1 MDFDTDIW
9 SEIEDSNAEIFEVDE
24 SSDEEFNFN
33 KLLHSNID
41 FWCLTLS
48 ISLAILLL
56 FSV

>member
-33 KLLHSNID
+33 KFLHSNID
-41 FWCLTLS
+41 F
-48 ISLAILLL
+48 
-56 FSV
+56 